1 MTTSN
6 IYKIRPGH
14 TANSIIGMPQHT
26 FTLSNPSPLTMGNIT
41 LGTNDFTNN
50 QYVKKYEII
59 ETAQDLMV
67 LSCAW
72 YRIRKT
78 NQPIRPAISSLM
90 SEQLFQNIEPE
101 DHAKA
106 SEIRDYYSKK
116 LMVLVL
122 KEHRLTP
129 FRQDLNTFL
138 NGDSKKFTENFIPL
152 VYRLPEF
159 YEYDKKFDELKT
171 QFESKIKG
179 EHRSL
184 EVKLCNL
191 TSVHKFRKSSKHSK
205 IDEYWFKGDDG
216 YAYRFVVDPS
226 NMLAPLWNR
235 EFDSGTLAG
244 TFNVHM
250 ENRDGFPFYKI
261 RNIVQI

>member
-1 MTTSN
+1 MALN
-6 IYKIRPGH
+6 NVYKIRPSG
-14 TANSIIGMPQHT
+14 NIVGIPQHT
-26 FTLSNPSPLTMGNIT
+26 FNVGNTIT
-41 LGTNDFTNN
+41 LGNLTLGNNDFMNN
-50 QYVKKYEII
+50 QYVKKYGII
-59 ETAQDLMV
+59 ETVEDLLV

-72 YRIRKT
+72 YRIRKS
-78 NQPIRPAISSLM
+78 NQPIRAAISSLM

-138 NGDSKKFTENFIPL
+138 NSDSKKFTENFIPL

-171 QFESKIKG
+171 HFESKIKG
-179 EHRSL
+179 AHRSL

-191 TSVHKFRKSSKHSK
+191 TSVHKFRKSNKHSK
-205 IDEYWFKGDDG
+205 IDEYWLKGDDG
-216 YAYRFVVDPS
+216 YAYRFAVDPS

-235 EFDSGTLAG
+235 EFDSGSLSG
-244 TFNVHM
+244 TFNVYL
-250 ENRDGFPFYKI
+250 EIRDDFPYYKI